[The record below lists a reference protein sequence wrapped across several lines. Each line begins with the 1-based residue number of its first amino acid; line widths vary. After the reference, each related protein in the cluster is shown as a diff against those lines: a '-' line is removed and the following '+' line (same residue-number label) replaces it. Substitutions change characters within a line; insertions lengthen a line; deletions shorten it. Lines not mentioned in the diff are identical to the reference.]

1 MLLGYAFTCDIE
13 PLHIG
18 KLYLLLYKQL
28 ICSRETLSD
37 CKITIKWLKRMFLR
51 EYFNK
56 NEDFLINFF
65 AVPFKNLKFARTK
78 LVIL

>member
-1 MLLGYAFTCDIE
+1 M
-13 PLHIG
+13 
-18 KLYLLLYKQL
+18 L

-37 CKITIKWLKRMFLR
+37 CKITIKWLKRMLLR

-56 NEDFLINFF
+56 NEDFLVNFF

>member
-1 MLLGYAFTCDIE
+1 MLCYILYQFFAFYCFSHDFF
-13 PLHIG
+13 L
-18 KLYLLLYKQL
+18 
-28 ICSRETLSD
+28 CSRETLSD
-37 CKITIKWLKRMFLR
+37 CKITIKWLKRMLLR

-56 NEDFLINFF
+56 NEDFLVNFF